1 MEGNKRYHFVL
12 VHGLSHGAWCWYK
25 TIDLLEKAG
34 HKATAIDLAAC
45 GLHPADLTRITSFKQ
60 YNQPL
65 IDVLASL
72 EPSEK
77 VILVGHSMG
86 GVSLI
91 DAAGRFPNKIAVAVY
106 VSAMMLFG
114 GFRISEYLQ
123 MHKVVNDDGTEQDI
137 VLSGLLRRPF
147 PSCCLKAEI
156 KHSVEVIESVP
167 RVFVKL
173 EKDNAILV
181 SIQDAMIRKHPPAQ
195 VLSLITDHSPFF
207 SSPKELN
214 DLLLQIAETYNS

>member
-123 MHKVVNDDGTEQDI
+123 MLEDDAKITTEMVYGEDPENPLVGMKFIDDLVPKHLYNLCPSQDI

-156 KHSVEVIESVP
+156 KHSVENVLQLQQHLREFECSEDIECIIN
-167 RVFVKL
+167 RVNQK
-173 EKDNAILV
+173 
-181 SIQDAMIRKHPPAQ
+181 
-195 VLSLITDHSPFF
+195 SLR
-207 SSPKELN
+207 N
-214 DLLLQIAETYNS
+214 